1 MRFAAEIPAGDG
13 KDTQRAAFQ
22 RLVRVSVMSEADLIV
37 SLFWLRLLL
46 RLGALI
52 GRVVGGGAGSMRAK
66 TPGAAAPGHHA
77 FLQLFKFFRGR
88 FSCGQTCSPNP
99 SSRER
104 KDFNITVKP
113 HSHSGKWE

>member
-1 MRFAAEIPAGDG
+1 MT
-13 KDTQRAAFQ
+13 KKRAAFQ
-22 RLVRVSVMSEADLIV
+22 RLVCVPVMGKADLIV

-52 GRVVGGGAGSMRAK
+52 GRVVGGGARAMRANS
-66 TPGAAAPGHHA
+66 PGAAAPGHHA

-88 FSCGQTCSPNP
+88 FSCGHTCSPNP

-104 KDFNITVKP
+104 KDFNIAVKP
-113 HSHSGKWE
+113 HSHSGNREGNRQGIPL